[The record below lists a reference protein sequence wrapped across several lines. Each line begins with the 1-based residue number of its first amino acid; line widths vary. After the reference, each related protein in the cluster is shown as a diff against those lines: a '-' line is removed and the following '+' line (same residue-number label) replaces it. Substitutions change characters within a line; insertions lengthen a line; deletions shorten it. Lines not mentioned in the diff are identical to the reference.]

1 MGQSKIVV
9 FRHLSRGNEEQA
21 QAANKEFERCYAQLV
36 ADGQCSPIPHAEDVI
51 TSFRS
56 RGIKDE
62 TARDILLGA
71 FTSGTLE
78 SMQLE
83 GIRDYCEGLVAE
95 WFARRKQSEAA

>member
-1 MGQSKIVV
+1 MDENAV
-9 FRHLSRGNEEQA
+9 FYL
-21 QAANKEFERCYAQLV
+21 
-36 ADGQCSPIPHAEDVI
+36 
-51 TSFRS
+51 RS

-83 GIRDYCEGLVAE
+83 EIRNYCEGLVAE